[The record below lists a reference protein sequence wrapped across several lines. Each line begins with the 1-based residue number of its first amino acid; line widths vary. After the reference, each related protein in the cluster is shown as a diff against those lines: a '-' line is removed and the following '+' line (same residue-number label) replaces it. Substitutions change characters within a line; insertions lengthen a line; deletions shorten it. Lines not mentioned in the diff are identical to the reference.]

1 MKNILQIIT
10 SPAALSKLVSFKET
24 HLPKPESCIT
34 AIRNLQR
41 VILGEQMVVGGRG
54 GFHFTEAL

>member
-10 SPAALSKLVSFKET
+10 YLTALSKLVLLKKT
-24 HLPKPESCIT
+24 HLPKAESCIT

-41 VILGEQMVVGGRG
+41 VIWGEQAVAGGRG